1 MWIYWLLRSLKHPEE
16 DEDLVQCFK
25 FPLLLSKPPRFTDL
39 TPPWNAGASLGCT
52 ARLQLNL
59 TQSGEPLLHSLS
71 GLSPGVKRAD
81 LSHQV
86 GFFYLTFL
94 FKSINN
100 LAPWYLIKLLPESSP
115 AVSEPPF
122 PPPFSPSDLLAWLP
136 CGLGPSA
143 TLTLRTS

>member
-1 MWIYWLLRSLKHPEE
+1 MWIYWLPRSLTYPEE

-25 FPLLLSKPPRFTDL
+25 FTLLLSKPPRFTDQS
-39 TPPWNAGASLGCT
+39 PPQNAGAGLGCKTT
-52 ARLQLNL
+52 AEPHPVWRTSPAQPEWA
-59 TQSGEPLLHSLS
+59 QSWREESWPQ
-71 GLSPGVKRAD
+71 
-81 LSHQV
+81 SHRV
-86 GFFYLTFL
+86 RFFYLTFL

-115 AVSEPPF
+115 PETGLPF
-122 PPPFSPSDLLAWLP
+122 PPPFSPSNLLAWLP